1 MSDGLMLP
9 PGQGR
14 SLGAGITL
22 KVGTEQA
29 ASASS
34 FEIIVPPGYDVGAHV
49 HARQEELFYI
59 LEGEL
64 DLFAFEPVTRT
75 DENWRIIAHRS
86 AGIPRRTRIPDVC
99 STRLP
104 SRIRKPGNGSS
115 PYALPGCPAGHEG
128 YFEELLAILKRGG
141 PPDPEVIA
149 ALRKRYDIE
158 QLTPLIPGQGFP
170 QS

>member
-14 SLGAGITL
+14 SLGADITL

-49 HARQEELFYI
+49 HARQEELFYV

-75 DENWRIIAHRS
+75 AENWRIWQSHTGAQ
-86 AGIPRRTRIPDVC
+86 V
-99 STRLP
+99 
-104 SRIRKPGNGSS
+104 
-115 PYALPGCPAGHEG
+115 
-128 YFEELLAILKRGG
+128 FRGG
-141 PPDPEVIA
+141 PGSLMFVPPGGPHAFASRATLQARRSFRA
-149 ALRKRYDIE
+149 AEAVNEASSD
-158 QLTPLIPGQGFP
+158 
-170 QS
+170 

>member
-75 DENWRIIAHRS
+75 AENWRIWQSHTGAQVFR
-86 AGIPRRTRIPDVC
+86 GG
-99 STRLP
+99 
-104 SRIRKPGNGSS
+104 PGSLMFV
-115 PYALPGCPAGHEG
+115 PPGCPHAFAAPRTTPSRMFFQAAPAAHEG
-128 YFEELLAILKRGG
+128 HLEEPLAPLQRGG
-141 PPDPEVIA
+141 PPYPEMMNFVSKRCRIA
-149 ALRKRYDIE
+149 
-158 QLTPLIPGQGFP
+158 
-170 QS
+170 

>member
-14 SLGAGITL
+14 SLGADITL

-75 DENWRIIAHRS
+75 AENWRIWQSHTGA
-86 AGIPRRTRIPDVC
+86 PV
-99 STRLP
+99 
-104 SRIRKPGNGSS
+104 
-115 PYALPGCPAGHEG
+115 
-128 YFEELLAILKRGG
+128 FRGG
-141 PPDPEVIA
+141 PGSLMFVPPGIPALPCVIA
-149 ALRKRYDIE
+149 ISANFRR
-158 QLTPLIPGQGFP
+158 
-170 QS
+170 SS